1 MASSSGIN
9 STSRDSRV
17 PPADV
22 PGGGGDPLKRSSSH
36 GSIRSKRTESS
47 FAGMPP
53 QRTSASRSSMDAQP
67 TSSAA
72 LHFPLAPAT
81 RAETIELRDIESV
94 ALAAEEIAAEQ
105 LPPNV
110 NSAVSLWQHIT
121 GRLQVALG
129 GAVTAGTTFGV
140 FRGLGALAFP
150 SSSSADYG
158 NDLSAAIKSVVL
170 GGVAAGV
177 GNTLAAAILTPATTA
192 LFSQLMGNST
202 ALVAK
207 NPEDLVPRDWTDRD
221 VHIKQVKDAQANFG
235 VDSLTNVV
243 AGILSFGGGNAAK
256 AAGTVN
262 AGLSPLANWGIGAA
276 TSAGA
281 GGLTNLITDAFRGSS
296 SINLNGPD
304 GPYHVKL
311 FEEVSRAPTK
321 VGSTVKSALGSVTGP
336 GSLVRQ
342 AGQLGL
348 QGLSRAGAVT
358 ASTIPLAMAQAA
370 IPAVSEALRK
380 DGRTPDEADQVASAV
395 MNLVGFA
402 SVVAIYFTALGKI
415 GKTLPQR
422 PSVAPPQQQLPR

>member
-17 PPADV
+17 PPADA
-22 PGGGGDPLKRSSSH
+22 PGGGGDSLKRSSSH
-36 GSIRSKRTESS
+36 GSIRPKRTESS

-81 RAETIELRDIESV
+81 RGSESIELVARDIERV
-94 ALAAEEIAAEQ
+94 AEQ

-121 GRLQVALG
+121 GRLQVVLG

-140 FRGLGALAFP
+140 FRGLGALAIP

-158 NDLSAAIKSVVL
+158 NDVSAAIRSVLL

-177 GNTLAAAILTPATTA
+177 GNTLAAAILTPAATA

-207 NPEDLVPRDWTDRD
+207 NPEDLVPKDWTDRD

-235 VDSLTNVV
+235 VDSLTNVL

-281 GGLTNLITDAFRGSS
+281 GGLTNLITDTFRGSS
-296 SINLNGPD
+296 SVNLHGPD
-304 GPYHVKL
+304 GPYPVKL
-311 FEEVSRAPTK
+311 FEEVSRAPTE
-321 VGSTVKSALGSVTGP
+321 VGSSVKSAFGSVTGP
-336 GSLVRQ
+336 GGLARK

-358 ASTIPLAMAQAA
+358 ASTIPLAIAQAA

-380 DGRTPDEADQVASAV
+380 DGRTPEEANQVASAV
-395 MNLVGFA
+395 MNLAGFA
-402 SVVAIYFTALGKI
+402 LVVAIYFKALGKI
-415 GKTLPQR
+415 GKALPQR